1 MESEPQVPCTST
13 GMICVKVDFLNDK
26 RIILKQ
32 TAVYNTS
39 IEEMLQ

>member
-13 GMICVKVDFLNDK
+13 GMIRVIVDFLNDK

-32 TAVYNTS
+32 IVYNTS